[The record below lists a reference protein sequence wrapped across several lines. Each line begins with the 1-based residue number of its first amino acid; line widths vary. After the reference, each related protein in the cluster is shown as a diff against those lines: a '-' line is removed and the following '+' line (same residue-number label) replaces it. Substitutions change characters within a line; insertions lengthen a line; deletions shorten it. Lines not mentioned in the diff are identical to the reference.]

1 MQLLSKGFFFT
12 LTFSLLLALFMMHVL
27 LMHKG
32 VKQEQRRFYM
42 VGFSIIWTFFVEFCV
57 F

>member
-12 LTFSLLLALFMMHVL
+12 FTFSLSLALFVMYVL
-27 LMHKG
+27 LVHKG
-32 VKQEQRRFYM
+32 IQSKQRRFYM
-42 VGFSIIWTFFVEFCV
+42 VSFSILWTFFIELCV

>member
-27 LMHKG
+27 LVYKG
-32 VKQEQRRFYM
+32 IKPEQRRFYM
-42 VGFSIIWTFFVEFCV
+42 VSFSILWTFFVEFCV

>member
-12 LTFSLLLALFMMHVL
+12 LTFSLLLALFVMHVL
-27 LMHKG
+27 LVYKG
-32 VKQEQRRFYM
+32 IKQEQRRFYM
-42 VGFSIIWTFFVEFCV
+42 VGFSILWTFFVEFCV

>member
-1 MQLLSKGFFFT
+1 MQLLSKGFFLT
-12 LTFSLLLALFMMHVL
+12 LTFSLLLALFVMHVL
-27 LMHKG
+27 LLHKG
-32 VKQEQRRFYM
+32 VEFKYRRFYM

>member
-12 LTFSLLLALFMMHVL
+12 LTLSLLLALFIMHVL
-27 LMHKG
+27 LVYKG
-32 VKQEQRRFYM
+32 VRPEQRRFYM
-42 VGFSIIWTFFVEFCV
+42 VGFSILWTFFVEFCV